1 MAGFIAKILSMK
13 VLMAFAEMLE
23 KLGVKIMTTSSFQND
38 LDGLNITSVQ
48 WGEELVV
55 HVEQVD
61 LRHWQGLA
69 HEDLQ
74 GCG

>member
-23 KLGVKIMTTSSFQND
+23 KLGVKIMTTSSFRMI
-38 LDGLNITSVQ
+38 LMASVQ

-74 GCG
+74 GYG